1 MFISNPTR
9 ASWDRVCSRVCMYY
23 SQLLDFVYVRISKY
37 VITLFNHCV
46 ISFSMPF
53 LIICFIN
60 DISRNFKYKWKLYSA
75 KEKKYKIKMIIYTV
89 HLKILQLNGKKE
101 FQKIYT
107 QRFKKCH
114 SNVSN
119 KTKVWCAIDYENL
132 TKVNATACIV

>member
-60 DISRNFKYKWKLYSA
+60 DISRNFKYKWKLYNA

-89 HLKILQLNGKKE
+89 HLKILQLNGKK
-101 FQKIYT
+101 KN
-107 QRFKKCH
+107 FKKFTH
-114 SNVSN
+114 NVLKYVTAMCPTKQKYGVRLIM
-119 KTKVWCAIDYENL
+119 KTLLK
-132 TKVNATACIV
+132 